1 MSSQDRL
8 RALAGSVW
16 AGYCA
21 ALCMVA
27 IVSLFIGLIRGALHV
42 GNLSMLYLVAVLAAA
57 IAFGRGPAV
66 LVSVTAFLTF
76 NWFFVEPL
84 HSFWVSDPGE
94 WIALLLL
101 LMTAVLTGQLAAAQ
115 RLRAEEAEQRKRD
128 AIVLYD
134 VVRLI
139 SATNPESA
147 LKDVAERLRR
157 ELDLSAVAIEL
168 SPEDEHCTQAASGDS
183 EAIRTATGPRSIP
196 AHLLEQGSTPTALQ
210 RGQPGRWVRIVPPH
224 SLPSGR
230 GIDDN
235 RVHLVPV
242 KAGDKRV
249 GELILVTA
257 AKGREFSNTEDR
269 LLSTVAAQIGLA
281 VERLQLRKEATD
293 AEVLRRADALKTALL
308 NAVSHDLRTPLAS
321 IIASAG
327 SLLQNDVAW
336 TDQEREEFAET
347 IESEAQ
353 RLNRIVGNLLDLSRI
368 KAGTLQPE
376 KGWYDIESLVEE
388 VLGRLSGV
396 TAGHT
401 VRIDIPEDLPPVL
414 LDYVEIDEVLSN
426 LVENSAKFAPPK
438 TEIRIGARNQGR
450 EIRIEVENS
459 GPGIQQDTL
468 PLLFEP
474 FYRGGKGDTHPQGT
488 GLGLAVAKGLVEAHG
503 GRIWA
508 ENRAEGGARFVFTLP
523 LLEET
528 PPREGPVEVMQ

>member
-1 MSSQDRL
+1 MQDRL
-8 RALAGSVW
+8 RALASTAW
-16 AGYCA
+16 AGYLA
-21 ALCMVA
+21 ALGAVA
-27 IVSLFIGLIRGALHV
+27 AVSIFIGLIRGVLHV
-42 GNLSMLYLVAVLAAA
+42 GNLSMLYLIAVLAAA
-57 IAFGRGPAV
+57 IALGRGPAV
-66 LVSVTAFLTF
+66 LVSVTSFLTF

-139 SATNPESA
+139 GAPEVESA
-147 LKDVAERLRR
+147 LEDVAERLRR
-157 ELDLSAVAIEL
+157 ELGLSAVVIEL
-168 SPEDEHCTQAASGDS
+168 STESGYHAQAASGDQ
-183 EAIRTATGPRSIP
+183 EAIRRATGANQMPS
-196 AHLLEQGSTPTALQ
+196 HLLEQGATPTGQQ
-210 RGQPGRWVRIVPPH
+210 RGNPGRWVRIVSPHPPT
-224 SLPSGR
+224 SNRTVDDGR
-230 GIDDN
+230 I
-235 RVHLVPV
+235 HLVPV
-242 KAGDKRV
+242 KAGNNRV
-249 GELILVTA
+249 GNLVLVTA
-257 AKGREFSNTEDR
+257 VDGRDFSNAEDR

-281 VERLQLRKEATD
+281 VERLQLRREATD
-293 AEVLRRADALKTALL
+293 AEILRRADSLKTALL

-336 TDQEREEFAET
+336 TDQERQEFAET
-347 IESEAQ
+347 IESEAR

-376 KGWYDIESLVEE
+376 KGWYDVESLVEE

-396 TAGHT
+396 TAGHN
-401 VRIDIPEDLPPVL
+401 VKIDIPEDLPPVL

-426 LVENSAKFAPPK
+426 LVENSAKFAPPM
-438 TEIRIGARNQGR
+438 TDIRVGARHQGNEIRV
-450 EIRIEVENS
+450 EVENS
-459 GPGIQQDTL
+459 GPGIRQDTL
-468 PLLFEP
+468 HLLFEP
-474 FYRGGKGDTHPQGT
+474 FYRGGKGDTHPEGT

-508 ENRAEGGARFVFTLP
+508 ENRPEGGARFLFTLP
-523 LLEET
+523 LPEKST
-528 PPREGPVEVMQ
+528 PNRAPIEDAQ